1 MLHSKPGTVLSI
13 RTSHRLTKRK
23 ELERGKKKA
32 GKTPIA
38 SKVIKP
44 PNPVNSH
51 LYTSSAAATPEING
65 KRESF
70 LILNYVQRSRISPNP
85 VHTHSAFN
93 MYSHSAHT
101 LSLHDRIWLP
111 KYISAL
117 ERLAWAF
124 LFSLS
129 CDLPGSFC
137 PWEVSVRAVDSRQF
151 RTIFQLGL
159 ARSLAPSSRLHIA
172 GPVPPVSPH
181 VTKS

>member
-1 MLHSKPGTVLSI
+1 MLRSKPGTVLSI

-70 LILNYVQRSRISPNP
+70 LILNYVQREAEFPQIQF
-85 VHTHSAFN
+85 THILHSTCN
-93 MYSHSAHT
+93 SHSAHT

-172 GPVPPVSPH
+172 GPVPPV
-181 VTKS
+181 